1 MIGQT
6 GVTKLVIGGLVAAIL
21 LGALGPTMMDNLE
34 TFRNDSN
41 VTGTAT
47 DTIVGLIPL
56 FLVLAIAI
64 GYFVRKVRM

>member
-1 MIGQT
+1 MS
-6 GVTKLVIGGLVAAIL
+6 VTQLVIGGLVAAIL
-21 LGALGPTMMDNLE
+21 LGSLGPTMMSNLYDF
-34 TFRNDSN
+34 TAHSN

-47 DTIVGLIPL
+47 ATIAGLIPL